1 MTAASGRG
9 REPVSDERVDVRRYL
24 DALRRGRRLI
34 IGIVL
39 AVTAIAAAVSLAL
52 PDTYVATTRIVLDE
66 TASALTQPDATST
79 QRELAT
85 INQVLTTP
93 AVLDAAAARVPGVS
107 PGDIDVTSGV
117 DPEAN
122 LISIDIADGDPVI
135 AARTANAVAQ
145 AFLAERTVRERARI
159 RNARASLESEIAS
172 LQGTPN
178 ADVQIAAVRE
188 RISELTVNEG
198 SAGTD
203 LQVAERASVPDQPS
217 SPRPVRNSV
226 LAFFAA
232 LFLAVL
238 IALGRDQLV
247 PRVAGAREIG
257 RMLDVPVF
265 GGIPYVSRRW
275 RRRVMS
281 GAEIEAYQT
290 IRAAIELSLPPDQ
303 QRMLLVTGAMHAE
316 GKTTAT
322 ARLGRVLAQGGRR
335 VLLVSADL
343 RVPRLHELFGLP
355 LGVGV
360 SDMIQALDWEDSV
373 LFDELL
379 VQATN
384 QVIAP
389 GHGGRGELHVFTS
402 GSKVKDPGTLITSPG
417 VGAFIEHVRALDY
430 DYVIIDGPPLLGIAD
445 SQVLARHVSD
455 ILLVHRLDRITL
467 DHIAELRDVLDRL
480 PSRAIG
486 MLVIGVRGEVS
497 PYYVARRASLYDD
510 SPAVEMERRGA

>member
-1 MTAASGRG
+1 M
-9 REPVSDERVDVRRYL
+9 
-24 DALRRGRRLI
+24 
-34 IGIVL
+34 IVVIVV
-39 AVTAIAAAVSLAL
+39 AVTAIALVVSLSL

-66 TASALTQPDATST
+66 QASALTQPDASST
-79 QRELAT
+79 ERELAT

-107 PGDIDVTSGV
+107 AGDIDVTSSV
-117 DPEAN
+117 DPQGN
-122 LISIDIADGDPVI
+122 LISINVADQDPVT
-135 AARTANAVAQ
+135 AARTANAVAL
-145 AFLAERTVRERARI
+145 AFLEERARRERQRI
-159 RNARASLESEIAS
+159 RSARATLESEIAS

-203 LQVAERASVPDQPS
+203 LQVAERATVPDQPS

-247 PRVAGAREIG
+247 PRVAGPREIG

-281 GAEIEAYQT
+281 GAEIESYQT
-290 IRAAIELSLPPDQ
+290 IRAALELVLPADQ
-303 QRMLLVTGAMHAE
+303 PRMLLVTGAMHAE

-343 RVPRLHELFGLP
+343 RVPRLHEMFGLP

-360 SDMIQALDWEDSV
+360 SDMLQALDWDDTV
-373 LFDELL
+373 LFEELL
-379 VQATN
+379 VQSTN

-389 GHGGRGELHVFTS
+389 GHVGRGELHVFTS
-402 GSKVKDPGTLITSPG
+402 GSKVKDPGSLITSPA
-417 VGAFIEHVRALDY
+417 VASFIEQVRALDY
-430 DYVIIDGPPLLGIAD
+430 DYVLIDGPPLLGIAD

-455 ILLVHRLDRITL
+455 ILLVHRLDRITVE
-467 DHIAELRDVLDRL
+467 HIAELRDVLDRL

-486 MLVIGVRGEVS
+486 MVVIGVRGEVS
-497 PYYVARRASLYDD
+497 PYYVARRGSLYEDR
-510 SPAVEMERRGA
+510 PAVEVERGGA

>member
-1 MTAASGRG
+1 MA
-9 REPVSDERVDVRRYL
+9 DDRVDVRRYL
-24 DALRRGRRLI
+24 DALRRSRRLI
-34 IGIVL
+34 IVIVISAT
-39 AVTAIAAAVSLAL
+39 AVAAAISLSL
-52 PDTYVATTRIVLDE
+52 PKTYVASTRIVLDE
-66 TASALTQPDATST
+66 QASALTQPDATST
-79 QRELAT
+79 ERKLAT
-85 INQVLTTP
+85 INQLLTTP
-93 AVLDAAAARVPGVS
+93 AVLQAAAARVPGVS
-107 PGDIDVTSGV
+107 DIHVSSAV
-117 DPEAN
+117 DGQAN
-122 LISIDIADGDPVI
+122 LITIDVADQDPVT
-135 AARTANAVAQ
+135 AARTANAVAV
-145 AFLAERTVRERARI
+145 AFLAERTRRERERI
-159 RNARASLESEIAS
+159 RSAIASLEAGIADLES
-172 LQGTPN
+172 APN
-178 ADVQIAAVRE
+178 ADVQIAAVRQ

-203 LQVAERASVPDQPS
+203 LQVAERATVPSEPS

-247 PRVAGAREIG
+247 PRVAGPREIG

-265 GGIPYVSRRW
+265 GGIPYVSSRW

-290 IRAAIELSLPPDQ
+290 IRAALELVLPPDQ

-360 SDMIQALDWEDSV
+360 SDMLQALEWEDSV
-373 LFDELL
+373 LFEELL
-379 VQATN
+379 VQSTN

-402 GSKVKDPGTLITSPG
+402 GSKVKDPGTLITSQA
-417 VGAFIEHVRALDY
+417 VAAFFEQLRSLDY
-430 DYVIIDGPPLLGIAD
+430 DYVLVDAPPLLGIAD

-455 ILLVHRLDRITL
+455 MLLVHRLDRITL
-467 DHIAELRDVLDRL
+467 EHLGELRDVLDRL

-486 MLVIGVRGEVS
+486 MIVIGVRGEVS
-497 PYYVARRASLYDD
+497 PYYVARGGSLYEDT
-510 SPAVEMERRGA
+510 PAVQMERGGS